1 MTATPPANLHGHH
14 YAPVLQA
21 YVLHQYH
28 GCSVTQPELL
38 DWLWDIGLSIS
49 SRELSQLLTQ
59 GHEQF
64 HAEKAELL
72 ATGIRC
78 SAISRQMTREQGIKG
93 RMVTAPSLT
102 TSPLPGL
109 KAQAARAGKTL

>member
-1 MTATPPANLHGHH
+1 MGPVQTPRQSRRLKSPTRTPGNSVNSPESHRQINPYPL
-14 YAPVLQA
+14 LQA

-38 DWLWDIGLSIS
+38 DWLWDIGISIS
-49 SRELSQLLTQ
+49 SGQLSQLLTK

-64 HAEKAELL
+64 HAEKDELL

-78 SAISRQMTREQGIKG
+78 SSYIQTVAGREAI
-93 RMVTAPSLT
+93 
-102 TSPLPGL
+102 
-109 KAQAARAGKTL
+109 